1 MIANRSFEGGSP
13 LTWIGSFPVYL
24 ATAIAGVHVVTM
36 ALTAIAMGVAAAG
49 PAANPWLAPLLFSWE
64 SGALQGHLWQFVTY
78 VFVNP
83 PSIWVLIQI
92 VLLAVFGS
100 EVEKF
105 LGRTGFAWFYVAL
118 VLAGPLL
125 LCVLGLFGVDWVLA
139 GGAYAGFGVFLA
151 FVFLYPRAQ
160 IFFGIEARWIAA
172 VLVGLYTLQGFAARD
187 PLSVGMLLWTGMVAL
202 VYLRWEGAAEFAA
215 AALPKAEPS
224 AKRSKRT
231 KPARSPKAPKAPK
244 GPDLHDSID
253 PILDKISKSGIGSLT
268 KDERER
274 LERARSALLQRE
286 NKS

>member
-13 LTWIGSFPVYL
+13 LTWIGTFPVYL
-24 ATAIAGVHVVTM
+24 ATALAGAHLVTM
-36 ALTAIAMGVAAAG
+36 AFTAIAIGVAGAG

-64 SGALQGHLWQFVTY
+64 SGALRGFLWQFVTY

-105 LGRTGFAWFYVAL
+105 LGRTGFAWLYAAL

-125 LCVLGLFGVDWVLA
+125 LCAAGLFGVEWILA

-172 VLVGLYTLQGFAARD
+172 VLVGLYTLQGFASRD
-187 PLSVGMLLWTGMVAL
+187 PLSVGMLLWTGFVAL
-202 VYLRWEGAAEFAA
+202 VYLRWEGAAEFTSAA
-215 AALPKAEPS
+215 FPKAKSSPP
-224 AKRSKRT
+224 RTKRT
-231 KPARSPKAPKAPK
+231 RTPKPPKPQK
-244 GPDLHDSID
+244 GQDLHESID

-268 KDERER
+268 KDERDR
-274 LERARSALLQRE
+274 LERARSALLQKE
-286 NKS
+286 EKS